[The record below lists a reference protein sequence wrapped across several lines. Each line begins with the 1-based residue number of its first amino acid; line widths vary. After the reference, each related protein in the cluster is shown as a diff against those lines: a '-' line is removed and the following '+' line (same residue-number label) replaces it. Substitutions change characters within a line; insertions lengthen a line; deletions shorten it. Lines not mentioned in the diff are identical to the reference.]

1 MYTFA
6 TSNTNVRMNIEELRN
21 YCLAVKN
28 VEECTPF
35 GADTMVYKIMDKMF
49 AYIPLNPKDNEYFA
63 VMKCAPE
70 KTVELREK
78 YEGVTKGY
86 YAGNNLKW
94 NSIYIQ
100 KDVPDKLI
108 VELIEHSVEEVI
120 KTLPKK
126 KQAEYR
132 EMVPHK
138 KE

>member
-1 MYTFA
+1 
-6 TSNTNVRMNIEELRN
+6 MNIEELRN
-21 YCLAVKN
+21 HCLAVKN

-35 GADTMVYKIMDKMF
+35 GEDTMVYKIMDKMF
-49 AYIPLNPKDNEYFA
+49 AYIPLNPKDSEYFA

-78 YEGVTKGY
+78 YDGVTKRY

-94 NSIYIQ
+94 NSVYIQ

-126 KQAEYR
+126 KQVEYR
-132 EMVPHK
+132 ELS
-138 KE
+138 EQ